1 MRKHPIIY
9 GLLLMLFIG
18 VVFLI
23 VAYFVASLTGEKRV
37 LSSKDKVGVVMI
49 KGVLN
54 ESSQINDQLEEYD
67 RDNNVKAI
75 VIRIDSPGG
84 SVVPAQEVYDKIL
97 EVKKN
102 KNVLVSMGAV
112 AASGGYY
119 IASAAEKIVANPGTI
134 TGSIGVIAQFPQM
147 KELLDKI
154 GLKST
159 IIKSGKYKDTGSPTR
174 EMTSDEKSLIQG
186 VVDDIY
192 NQFVEVV
199 SLNRKK
205 PKADIEAIAD
215 GRIFTGRQALSLGL
229 IDYLGNMEYT
239 IQLAAQLSGIEGKPE
254 VVYPKKKR
262 KGIIRY
268 IFQEA
273 VSTVVEE
280 LRTEQ
285 TGIQYIYQ
293 N

>member
-9 GLLLMLFIG
+9 GLLIILIIG
-18 VVFLI
+18 VVFFI
-23 VAYFVASLTGEKRV
+23 ITYFVASFTGEDRV
-37 LSSKDKVGVVMI
+37 ISLKDKVGVVVI
-49 KGVLN
+49 KGVIN
-54 ESSQINDQLEEYD
+54 EAKEINDQLEEYD
-67 RDNNVKAI
+67 RDDDIKAI

-84 SVVPAQEVYDKIL
+84 PVVPAQEVYDKIL
-97 EVKKN
+97 EVRKN
-102 KNVLVSMGAV
+102 KKIVVSMGSV

-147 KELLDKI
+147 KELLEKI

-159 IIKSGKYKDTGSPTR
+159 VIKSGKYKDTGSPTR
-174 EMTSDEKSLIQG
+174 EMTSDEKLLIQG

-192 NQFVEVV
+192 NQFVEVI
-199 SLNRKK
+199 SLNREK
-205 PKADIEAIAD
+205 PKAEIEAIAD

-239 IQLAAQLSGIEGKPE
+239 INLAAQLSGIDGEPE

-262 KGIIRY
+262 KGIISY

-273 VSTVVEE
+273 IRTVFEE
-280 LRTEQ
+280 VRTEQ

>member
-9 GLLLMLFIG
+9 GLLLILVIG
-18 VVFLI
+18 VVFFI
-23 VAYFVASLTGEKRV
+23 VTYFVAFLTGEERV
-37 LSSKDKVGVVMI
+37 ISSKDKVGVVMI

-54 ESSQINDQLEEYD
+54 EAKEINDQFEEYD
-67 RDNNVKAI
+67 RDDDIKAI

-84 SVVPAQEVYDKIL
+84 SVVPAQEIYDKIL

-102 KNVLVSMGAV
+102 KKVVVSMGSV
-112 AASGGYY
+112 TASGGYY

-147 KELLDKI
+147 RELFEKI

-159 IIKSGKYKDTGSPTR
+159 VIKSGKYKDTGSPTR
-174 EMTSDEKSLIQG
+174 EMTSDEKLLIQG

-192 NQFVEVV
+192 DQFVEVI

-205 PKADIEAIAD
+205 PKAEIAAIAD

-239 IQLAAQLSGIEGKPE
+239 INLAAQLSGIEGKPE

-262 KGIIRY
+262 KGIISY
-268 IFQEA
+268 IFQETMR
-273 VSTVVEE
+273 TVVEE
-280 LRTEQ
+280 LRSEH
-285 TGIQYIYQ
+285 TGIQYIYK

>member
-199 SLNRKK
+199 SLNRKI

-262 KGIIRY
+262 KGIISY

>member
-23 VAYFVASLTGEKRV
+23 VVYFVASLTGEKRV

>member
-9 GLLLMLFIG
+9 GLLLILVIG
-18 VVFLI
+18 VVFFI
-23 VAYFVASLTGEKRV
+23 VTYFVAFLTGEERV
-37 LSSKDKVGVVMI
+37 ISSKDKVGVVMI
-49 KGVLN
+49 NGVLN
-54 ESSQINDQLEEYD
+54 EAKEINDQFEEYD
-67 RDNNVKAI
+67 RDDDIKAI

-84 SVVPAQEVYDKIL
+84 SVVPAQEIYDKIL

-102 KNVLVSMGAV
+102 KKVVVSMGSV
-112 AASGGYY
+112 TASGGYY

-147 KELLDKI
+147 RELFEKI

-159 IIKSGKYKDTGSPTR
+159 VIKSGKYKDTGSPTR
-174 EMTSDEKSLIQG
+174 EMTSDEKLLIQG

-192 NQFVEVV
+192 DQFVEVI

-205 PKADIEAIAD
+205 PKAEIAAIAD

-239 IQLAAQLSGIEGKPE
+239 INLAAQLSGIEGKPE

-262 KGIIRY
+262 KGIISY
-268 IFQEA
+268 IFQETMR
-273 VSTVVEE
+273 TVVEE
-280 LRTEQ
+280 LRSEH
-285 TGIQYIYQ
+285 TGIQYIYK